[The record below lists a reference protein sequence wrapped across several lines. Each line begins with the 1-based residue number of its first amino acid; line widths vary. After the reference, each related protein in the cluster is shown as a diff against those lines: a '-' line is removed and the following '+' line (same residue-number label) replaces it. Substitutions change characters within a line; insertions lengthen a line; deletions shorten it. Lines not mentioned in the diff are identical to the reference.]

1 MSWDDILYNFWSWSE
16 VAEQQ
21 RQNIWFTW
29 GLIPTHP
36 VNILYARSRNT
47 WRKSTTF
54 GRALT
59 DSFHESVMC
68 LYGSTSYGH
77 ITHET
82 LYWTVSCLIESVC
95 IFVSAEQI
103 LCHRASKC
111 AAPISNELTNLRWC
125 NCSPISDELRYTM
138 LYKNNPRWRLTRNWR
153 KLLFV
158 VY

>member
-1 MSWDDILYNFWSWSE
+1 MKLKWSCWTTAPEYLIHLRVNPNPPCQHSLCKKPEYLEEIHNF
-16 VAEQQ
+16 
-21 RQNIWFTW
+21 R
-29 GLIPTHP
+29 
-36 VNILYARSRNT
+36 Y
-47 WRKSTTF
+47 
-54 GRALT
+54 RALT